1 MNSQILTSISVKML
15 MFARFLTEIYKKIVM
30 RSIRLGIV
38 SILALIA
45 VTSCVSN
52 EKIIYLQNQEG
63 NKLIEDGQL
72 ITYEIPEY
80 RLQYNDI
87 IDVNIQTVDDM
98 ILNGFNNSS
107 GVQGFNQMGN
117 MASQSGGD
125 IYYMTGYTVDNEGKI
140 RLPIVG
146 EVMVKDKTLEEA
158 RVEIEEKLRVYVTSE
173 LYVKVKLGGIRYSA
187 LGEFRR
193 PGKFVVLQDRM
204 TIFEAIA
211 NAGDLTPIAKRDVI
225 LLIRQYPE
233 GTKLHRLNLN
243 DRHVV
248 ESEFYFIQPNDQIYA
263 EPMKVREVGAGEN
276 AAESIS
282 LVISAITALAL
293 ILNLI
298 K

>member
-1 MNSQILTSISVKML
+1 
-15 MFARFLTEIYKKIVM
+15 M
-30 RSIRLGIV
+30 RSFRLGIV
-38 SILALIA
+38 CILALFA
-45 VTSCVSN
+45 ATACVSN

-63 NKLIEDGQL
+63 NTPIEEGELIS
-72 ITYEIPEY
+72 YEIPEY

-98 ILNGFNNSS
+98 ILNGFNNKAMTGMS
-107 GVQGFNQMGN
+107 NQMGN
-117 MASQSGGD
+117 VATQTGGD
-125 IYYMTGYTVDNEGKI
+125 IYYMTGYTVDNKGNI

-146 EVMVKDKTLEEA
+146 EVNVKDKTLEEA
-158 RVEIEEKLRVYVTSE
+158 RVSIEEKLRVYVTTE

-211 NAGDLTPIAKRDVI
+211 NAGDLTPIAKRDEV

-248 ESEFYFIQPNDQIYA
+248 ESEFYFIQPNDQIYV

-276 AAESIS
+276 AAQSIA

>member
-1 MNSQILTSISVKML
+1 
-15 MFARFLTEIYKKIVM
+15 M
-30 RSIRLGIV
+30 RSIRIGIV
-38 SILALIA
+38 VMIALIA
-45 VTSCVSN
+45 ITSCVSN

-63 NKLIEDGQL
+63 SEPIEDGEL

-98 ILNGFNNSS
+98 IQNGFNNKAT
-107 GVQGFNQMGN
+107 GIQGTNQMGN

-146 EVMVKDKTLEEA
+146 EVTVKDKTLEEA
-158 RVEIEEKLRVYVTSE
+158 RIEIEEKLRVYVTTE

-233 GTKLHRLNLN
+233 GTRLHRLNLN

-276 AAESIS
+276 AAESIA

>member
-1 MNSQILTSISVKML
+1 
-15 MFARFLTEIYKKIVM
+15 MFAQFLYKIIKNPFM
-30 RSIRLGIV
+30 RRIRIGIFSV
-38 SILALIA
+38 LALLA
-45 VTSCVSN
+45 VSACVSN

-63 NKLIEDGQL
+63 NEPIEEGELIS
-72 ITYEIPEY
+72 YEIPEY
-80 RLQYNDI
+80 KLQYNDI

-98 ILNGFNNSS
+98 ILNGFNNKSAGS
-107 GVQGFNQMGN
+107 GIGQTGN

-125 IYYMTGYTVDNEGKI
+125 IYYMTGYTVDTKGNI

-146 EVMVKDKTLEEA
+146 EVNVKDKTLEEA
-158 RVEIEEKLRVYVTSE
+158 RLAIEEKLRVYVTTE

-211 NAGDLTPIAKRDVI
+211 NAGDLTPIAKRDQV

-233 GTKLHRLNLN
+233 GTRLHRLNLN

-276 AAESIS
+276 AAQSIA
-282 LVISAITALAL
+282 LVISSITALAL